1 MPTPYRAHMVQVA
14 KTIKKTLG
22 TESFLTLERIHV
34 TELIR
39 SASGEESTRLKSAM
53 ATELERALLEQGVRC
68 FPSLVGTSTGD
79 VIRFFHAGTTFGAL
93 VDLLTYPDPGED
105 DDLEKALAKVRPVW
119 RSTPLRPVQ

>member
-1 MPTPYRAHMVQVA
+1 MVQVA
-14 KTIKKTLG
+14 KKIKKKLG
-22 TESFLTLERIHV
+22 ADSFVTLERIHV

-39 SASGEESTRLKSAM
+39 TASGEESTRLKSAM

-93 VDLLTYPDPGED
+93 VDLLTYPDPSED
-105 DDLEKALAKVRPVW
+105 RVLQRALAKVRPVW
-119 RSTPLRPVQ
+119 RSTPVQPVQ